1 MLYVCFCFSSRR
13 RHTRCALVTGVQT
26 CALPISERRF
36 LRPPRPA
43 PPPHHPCSIITW
55 VVGWG
60 SGPGPRR
67 AEKTRSKKLSAEPVA
82 QREHRERRLG
92 RLAALVLLVGPGARE
107 RQIGRAHV
115 CTPVTNAHLV
125 CRLLLANKKPHSHNT
140 RISPIHNSH

>member
-1 MLYVCFCFSSRR
+1 MTL
-13 RHTRCALVTGVQT
+13 
-26 CALPISERRF
+26 
-36 LRPPRPA
+36 
-43 PPPHHPCSIITW
+43 

-107 RQIGRAHV
+107 RL
-115 CTPVTNAHLV
+115 HLV
-125 CRLLLANKKPHSHNT
+125 LDRQDTVADRKPVHKSEDTMYELPTLMRHHYAGFSFKT
-140 RISPIHNSH
+140 KIRH

>member
-107 RQIGRAHV
+107 RL
-115 CTPVTNAHLV
+115 HLV
-125 CRLLLANKKPHSHNT
+125 LDRQDSSEEHTSELPSLM
-140 RISPIHNSH
+140 RISYAVFSLKKQ

>member
-1 MLYVCFCFSSRR
+1 MTL
-13 RHTRCALVTGVQT
+13 
-26 CALPISERRF
+26 
-36 LRPPRPA
+36 
-43 PPPHHPCSIITW
+43 

-107 RQIGRAHV
+107 RLH
-115 CTPVTNAHLV
+115 
-125 CRLLLANKKPHSHNT
+125 LLLDSQATVADRHPVHRPRQNRKSVVYGTRVPDRVQLGGLRILKK
-140 RISPIHNSH
+140 